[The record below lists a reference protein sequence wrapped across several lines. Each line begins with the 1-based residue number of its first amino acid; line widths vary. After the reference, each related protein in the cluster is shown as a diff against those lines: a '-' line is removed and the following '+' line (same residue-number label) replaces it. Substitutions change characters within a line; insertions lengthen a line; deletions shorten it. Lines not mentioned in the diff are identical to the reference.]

1 MKKTPEKKTFW
12 PYGIMLSLVAIFVA
26 CVATVVVSLD
36 YPVYM
41 DDFYL
46 SKYQNVD
53 KNYNE
58 IQISQAKFEKK
69 YSVSFA
75 QKNIKVDTPTDIN
88 IKITPLLGQAL
99 PKFNSDV
106 LLTRKFT
113 TEFDKTFA
121 LNSQGDEIVVPQV
134 TLKDQGIWQIK
145 IRISDDANNTAFYSF
160 DTNATKI

>member
-1 MKKTPEKKTFW
+1 MKKTPNKKTFW

-26 CVATVVVSLD
+26 CVATVVISLD

-69 YSVSFA
+69 YSVSFT
-75 QKNIKVDTPTDIN
+75 QNNVKVDTPTDIS
-88 IKITPLLGQAL
+88 IKITPLLGQTL
-99 PKFNSDV
+99 PKFSSDV

-113 TEFDKTFA
+113 TEFDKTFT
-121 LNSQGDEIVVPQV
+121 LNSQGNEIIIPQV

-145 IRISDDANNTAFYSF
+145 VIISDDANNTAFYSF

>member
-1 MKKTPEKKTFW
+1 MKKTPNKKTFW

-26 CVATVVVSLD
+26 CVATVVISLD

-69 YSVSFA
+69 YSVSFT
-75 QKNIKVDTPTDIN
+75 QNNVKVDTPTDIS

-99 PKFNSDV
+99 PKFSSDV

-113 TEFDKTFA
+113 TEFDKTFT
-121 LNSQGDEIVVPQV
+121 LNSQGNEIIIPQV

-145 IRISDDANNTAFYSF
+145 VIISDDANNTAFYSF

>member
-53 KNYNE
+53 KNYND
-58 IQISQAKFEKK
+58 
-69 YSVSFA
+69 SFA
-75 QKNIKVDTPTDIN
+75 QNHVKVDTPTDIS
-88 IKITPLLGQAL
+88 IKIAPLLDQVL
-99 PKFNSDV
+99 PKFSSDV

-113 TEFDKTFA
+113 TEFDKTFT
-121 LNSQGDEIVVPQV
+121 LNSQGNEIIIPQV
-134 TLKDQGIWQIK
+134 TFKDQGIWQIK

>member
-58 IQISQAKFEKK
+58 IQILQAKFEKK

-75 QKNIKVDTPTDIN
+75 QNHVKVDTPIDIS
-88 IKITPLLGQAL
+88 IKIAPLLDQVL
-99 PKFNSDV
+99 PKFSSDV

-113 TEFDKTFA
+113 TEFDKTFT
-121 LNSQGDEIVVPQV
+121 LNSQGNEIIIPQV
-134 TLKDQGIWQIK
+134 TFKDQGIWQIK

>member
-1 MKKTPEKKTFW
+1 MKKTPNKKTFW

-26 CVATVVVSLD
+26 CVATVVISLD

-69 YSVSFA
+69 YSVSFT
-75 QKNIKVDTPTDIN
+75 QNNVKVDTPTDIS

-99 PKFNSDV
+99 PKFSSDV

-113 TEFDKTFA
+113 TEFNKTFT
-121 LNSQGDEIVVPQV
+121 LNSQGNEIIIPQV

-145 IRISDDANNTAFYSF
+145 VIISDDANNTAFYSF